1 MRLYVMRHGETQWN
15 KEHRLAGR
23 TDVLLNKNG
32 IRLASLTAEGLKDV
46 KFDLCISSPLQRA
59 LETARIVLNNR
70 NVPIICDDGLIEISF
85 GDYEGRV
92 CQDDNKN
99 ILMEEYA
106 SFRNDPFGF
115 KGMPH
120 GESIQDVIKR
130 AEGKYKKIIQN
141 PDYQNKT
148 LLISTHG
155 CFYRAF
161 LNSIYDD
168 RDDFWQGGVPRNCA
182 VSVVDIN
189 NGKAKILKSDII
201 YYNVQLALQDV

>member
-168 RDDFWQGGVPRNCA
+168 RDRK
-182 VSVVDIN
+182 SVV
-189 NGKAKILKSDII
+189 
-201 YYNVQLALQDV
+201 